1 MPVNKDQV
9 VVSENVSQTVKALIE
24 KILASLESLSS
35 QRSFITIGLSG
46 GSLINQLSDE
56 IGNYLDRFKPY
67 TQKLRFLFCDERFV
81 PLDHKDSTYYG
92 FKVNKFFEN
101 LQIPDENV
109 FYIKADAASV
119 EECAID
125 YEKRLRPLLNEN
137 QGFDILLLGIGLLK
151 FVIY

>member
-1 MPVNKDQV
+1 MPINQDQV

-24 KILASLESLSS
+24 TILNSLELLSS

-56 IGNYLDRFKPY
+56 ILNYLDRFKPY
-67 TQKLRFLFCDERFV
+67 TQKLKFLFCDERFV

-92 FKVNKFFEN
+92 YKVNKFFEH
-101 LQIPDENV
+101 LQIPGENV
-109 FYIKADAASV
+109 YNIKADSPSV
-119 EECAID
+119 EECAVD

-137 QGFDILLLGIGLLK
+137 QGFDILLLGIGL
-151 FVIY
+151 F